1 MKNNHHFRERQT
13 VWVRNIQDILR
24 TLDADGKLDGLPFMP
39 EMVRHCG
46 RPFKISCLPTKTCVE
61 GVGFRGLTGIVFLED
76 IRCDGDSHDGC
87 QRGCLLFWKEA
98 WLSHQPPTQSAVR
111 QEESTTQVV
120 AGLKTMQGER
130 YFCQSTELAGA
141 TLQYHEEGGFQQG
154 RLRQYLRDVWH
165 GKMSALEFVQRSV
178 KAILNRFKSLAGMD
192 TSGRVLGRRLKTDS
206 VSLDLQPGEWV
217 EVKTRKEIEETL
229 DVDGKNRGLLFDPPM
244 LAYCGQRY
252 RVAARLQNIILEETG
267 RMIPLQNTV
276 VLDGVTCQAWN
287 CPRANLHFWR
297 EIWLKRVVSP
307 ADNVASGTATTE
319 VPVKRQA
326 VDFSQGR
333 NDT

>member
-1 MKNNHHFRERQT
+1 MKNGYSFSEGQT
-13 VWVRNIQDILR
+13 VWVRSLRDILR

-39 EMVRHCG
+39 EMIRYCG
-46 RPFKISCLPTKTCVE
+46 RSFRVSCLPTKTCVE
-61 GVGFRGLTGIVFLED
+61 GVGFRGLTGIVFLDD

-98 WLSHQPPTQSAVR
+98 WLSDQPPTQSSVH
-111 QEESTTQVV
+111 QDESAEQLG
-120 AGLKTMQGER
+120 ANLKTMQGER

-141 TLQYHEEGGFQQG
+141 TSEYQEDEAFQRG
-154 RLRQYLRDVWH
+154 KLRQYLGDVWL
-165 GKMSALEFVQRSV
+165 GEISASEFIQRAA
-178 KAILNRFKSLAGMD
+178 KAVLNRFKRLVGMD
-192 TSGRVLGRRLKTDS
+192 TSGKVRGHRLKTDT

-217 EVKTRKEIEETL
+217 EVKNRKEIEQTL
-229 DVDGKNRGLLFDPPM
+229 DIDGKNRGLLFDPPM
-244 LAYCGQRY
+244 LAYCGHRY
-252 RVAARLQNIILEETG
+252 RVAGRLQKIILEETG

-297 EIWLKRVVSP
+297 EIWLKRVVP
-307 ADNVASGTATTE
+307 APDDAAPGTVTPEAS
-319 VPVKRQA
+319 VKRKA
-326 VDFSQGR
+326 PYFSQSK